1 MLVTS
6 GPLATWVGLQLPL
19 RVDPRF
25 ESDLA
30 QPITFFHAVNFAVI
44 EARRV
49 KDLANRISG
58 TLWRR
63 SAGLPMGTSADSQ
76 QTISNTGGYVANQ
89 AGIQKIG
96 RDLNIYQ
103 SVPRSMILI
112 ALVVLISGLPGSKET
127 SRSFLS
133 CCRSLPKQPSTL
145 MTSSTT
151 LSATQT
157 LESTSSSR

>member
-1 MLVTS
+1 
-6 GPLATWVGLQLPL
+6 
-19 RVDPRF
+19 
-25 ESDLA
+25 
-30 QPITFFHAVNFAVI
+30 
-44 EARRV
+44 
-49 KDLANRISG
+49 
-58 TLWRR
+58 
-63 SAGLPMGTSADSQ
+63 MGTSADSQ

-89 AGIQKIG
+89 AGTQKIG

-103 SVPRSMILI
+103 SVPRSIILI
-112 ALVVLISGLPGSKET
+112 ALVVLISRLPGTQKT

-157 LESTSSSR
+157 PESTSSSR